1 MDETNKDSWE
11 IPGHA
16 LHMSHLGHNAAI
28 WREGQLIKWV
38 IHNDGSGQRLLGVH
52 TPAGETTV
60 LMDSNTGG
68 MRTVPLF
75 IELMA
80 KVTMHLQEEIS
91 REHSRHLMTKAGA
104 L

>member
-16 LHMSHLGHNAAI
+16 LRMSQFGHNAAI

-38 IHNDGSGQRLLGVH
+38 MFNDGCNQRMLGVH
-52 TPAGETTV
+52 TPAGDTTV

-68 MRTVPLF
+68 MKTNPLF
-75 IELMA
+75 IALMA
-80 KVTMHLQEEIS
+80 KVTMQLQEEIS
-91 REHSRHLMTKAGA
+91 REHTRYLLTKAGA